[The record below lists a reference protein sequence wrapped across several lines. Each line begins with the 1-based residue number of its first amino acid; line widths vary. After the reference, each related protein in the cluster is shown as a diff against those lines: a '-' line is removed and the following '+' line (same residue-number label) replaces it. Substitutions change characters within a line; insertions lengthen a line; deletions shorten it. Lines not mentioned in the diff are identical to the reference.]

1 MNVLEKV
8 GKPEKETEVRLPDP
22 NGSVLPLSKTP
33 QTRYSI
39 YMTETYMTPYAEYV
53 QAKGY
58 TLRECYRPADQRVPA
73 RLRNRYSTYEE
84 YQEAIAD
91 FLNGN

>member
-1 MNVLEKV
+1 MSHNKGMN
-8 GKPEKETEVRLPDP
+8 
-22 NGSVLPLSKTP
+22 
-33 QTRYSI
+33 Q
-39 YMTETYMTPYAEYV
+39 TYMTPYAEYV

-58 TLRECYRPADQRVPA
+58 TLQECYRPADQRVPS
-73 RLRNRYSTYEE
+73 RLRDRYDTYEE